1 MLAGPRG
8 AGDLDLAIRN
18 GCIGVDAGDAVFHP
32 IPQIES
38 YQGAIGHGDAIDRER
53 IAVTLAGGCRRP
65 GGWVGHACSFAQQR
79 MVQNRA
85 GDHEFGDLRVARPYA
100 RQCHIGLNAADG
112 QAIGSLGV
120 FRVLQRDVGQRH
132 VELWP
137 QADFGRAR
145 YRQPISGFAL
155 DPGLDLRAQEAGG
168 DPDDQQQGQDNDDG
182 RGCGAGDFQCSHD
195 DIPNRPQISARPYR
209 GARPFPQAY
218 PGKGRLLKAA
228 KNIPGV
234 LQSYVTYDTLRQ
246 HMNLRSALF

>member
-1 MLAGPRG
+1 FFSSRRRHTSWPRDWSSDVCSS
-8 AGDLDLAIRN
+8 DL
-18 GCIGVDAGDAVFHP
+18 
-32 IPQIES
+32 
-38 YQGAIGHGDAIDRER
+38 
-53 IAVTLAGGCRRP
+53 
-65 GGWVGHACSFAQQR
+65 

-100 RQCHIGLNAADG
+100 RQGHIGLNAADG

-137 QADFGRAR
+137 QADFGPAR
-145 YRQPISGFAL
+145 YRQPIPGLAL

-168 DPDDQQQGQDNDDG
+168 DPDDQQQGQDNDNG

-195 DIPNRPQISARPYR
+195 DIPNRPTSISARPYR

-218 PGKGRLLKAA
+218 PGKGRLLKGA

-246 HMNLRSALF
+246 HVNLRTALF

>member
-1 MLAGPRG
+1 MLAGARI
-8 AGDLDLAIRN
+8 AGDLDLAILN
-18 GCIGVDAGDAVFHP
+18 GCNSVDAGDAIFHP
-32 IPQIES
+32 VPQIES
-38 YQGAIGHGDAIDRER
+38 HHGAVRHGDAIDRER

-65 GGWVGHACSFAQQR
+65 RGRAGHTRSFAQQR

-85 GDHEFGDLRVARPYA
+85 DDREFGDLRVARPQA
-100 RQCHIGLNAADG
+100 RQGHIGLNAADG

-137 QADFGRAR
+137 QADFGAAR

-155 DPGLDLRAQEAGG
+155 DPGLDLRRQEAGR

-195 DIPNRPQISARPYR
+195 DIPNRP
-209 GARPFPQAY
+209 
-218 PGKGRLLKAA
+218 
-228 KNIPGV
+228 
-234 LQSYVTYDTLRQ
+234 T
-246 HMNLRSALF
+246 